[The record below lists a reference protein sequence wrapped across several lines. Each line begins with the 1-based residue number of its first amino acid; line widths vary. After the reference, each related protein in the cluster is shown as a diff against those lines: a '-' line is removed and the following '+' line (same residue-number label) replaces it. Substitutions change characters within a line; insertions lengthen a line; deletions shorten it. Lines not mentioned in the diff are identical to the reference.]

1 MSAGRPREFDMEQA
15 VERALGLFWRRGY
28 EGTSVSDLTEALG
41 ITRASL
47 YAAFGSKEGLFRRV
61 MDRYEARAG
70 AYRIA
75 AEKAPTVLEMVR
87 LLLSGPVDLHGD
99 ARNPP
104 GCLGVQGALA
114 CGAESDAVRGDLA
127 RRRARGEAAIRGRL
141 RRAAKDGELPA
152 GEHPADLARYLSALI
167 YGIAVL
173 AAGGATRKEL
183 QGVADIA
190 FNHWP
195 DAGAPR
201 PTKEARLRR
210 FGSQKGSPLRSS

>member
-1 MSAGRPREFDMEQA
+1 MNVGRPREFDVDEA

-28 EGTSVSDLTEALG
+28 EGTSMSDLTKALG

-47 YAAFGSKEGLFRRV
+47 YAAFGNKEGLFQRV

-75 AEKAPTVLEMVR
+75 ADRAPTSLEAVR
-87 LLLSGPVDLHGD
+87 LLLTGPVELHGD
-99 ARNPP
+99 KQNPP

-114 CGAESDAVRGDLA
+114 CGAESEAVRNDLA
-127 RRRARGEAAIRGRL
+127 SRRHGGEVAIRRRL
-141 RRAAKDGELPA
+141 QRAAKEDDLPA
-152 GEHPADLARYLSALI
+152 DEDPADLARYLSALI
-167 YGIAVL
+167 YGMAVL

-190 FNHWP
+190 FRHWS
-195 DAGAPR
+195 R
-201 PTKEARLRR
+201 ARASHRTR
-210 FGSQKGSPLRSS
+210 DKRS